1 MNANLQTVASKSLK
15 VAGAFAVVTG
25 VVAVSAVVASG
36 AAVGAMVEGFKA
48 AGGAVKSVLNEEDKK
63 KPETVDEIIVDVTEE
78 VQQAED

>member
-15 VAGAFAVVTG
+15 VAGAFAVATG
-25 VVAVSAVVASG
+25 VVTVSAVVASG
-36 AAVGAMVEGFKA
+36 AAVGAIVEGFKA

-63 KPETVDEIIVDVTEE
+63 KPETADEIIVDVTEE